1 MLINILIIIGIIL
14 LILFLASAYLFFY
27 ALCKMS
33 NEEAKREEEFSIGF
47 LEKVKKEED
56 ENKES

>member
-14 LILFLASAYLFFY
+14 LILFLASAYLCFY
-27 ALCKMS
+27 ALCKIS

-47 LEKVKKEED
+47 LEKVEKD